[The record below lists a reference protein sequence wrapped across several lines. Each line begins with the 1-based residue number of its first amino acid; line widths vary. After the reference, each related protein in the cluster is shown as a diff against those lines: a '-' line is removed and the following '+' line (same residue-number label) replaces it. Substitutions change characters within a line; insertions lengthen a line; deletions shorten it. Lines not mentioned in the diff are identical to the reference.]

1 MKDAQSDSQ
10 RKKAIRKNTSS
21 TLDFIPACTPPV
33 FDATAGLSEQMVN
46 VMAMYQVKMS
56 AEEESVLQLGH
67 GTGSQREEQ
76 QRKSCEYLCVCVCVR
91 VMPCTIHL
99 ASCSKIASKGH
110 DVSWKDSESVS
121 TYFHL
126 IPHTL

>member
-21 TLDFIPACTPPV
+21 TLDFIPACTPPM

-76 QRKSCEYLCVCVCVR
+76 QRKSCEYLCVCVCVSCHAQYIWLHAQR
-91 VMPCTIHL
+91 LHL
-99 ASCSKIASKGH
+99 
-110 DVSWKDSESVS
+110 KDMMYHGRTVKVFQRTS
-121 TYFHL
+121 T
-126 IPHTL
+126 